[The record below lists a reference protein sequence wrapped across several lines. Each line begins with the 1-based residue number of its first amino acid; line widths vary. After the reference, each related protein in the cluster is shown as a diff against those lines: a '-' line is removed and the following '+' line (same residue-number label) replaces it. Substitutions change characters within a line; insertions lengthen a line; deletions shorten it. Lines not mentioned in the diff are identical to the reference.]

1 MARFPVSVCK
11 SVQKYAIYTQKDRRM
26 KLIPLPSGKYINVE
40 QLQFVEPDAVTAALL
55 LDDTDAAV
63 LLAALNAPVQTKS
76 FIGINELI
84 ADAVQEASKGANKF
98 LAKLQPWQVV
108 AIESQTVIKANGYGS
123 TYNYIIRVAYR
134 SLS

>member
-1 MARFPVSVCK
+1 
-11 SVQKYAIYTQKDRRM
+11 M

-55 LDDTDAAV
+55 LDDTDVAV